1 MEDAMK
7 KGNLKGK
14 PCAKCPYTLGLIRT
28 LTNPCPQ
35 CKQNGYESYER
46 FLNLP
51 LQGKSYKNED
61 E

>member
-1 MEDAMK
+1 MK

-35 CKQNGYESYER
+35 CKQSGYESYER